1 MVRFL
6 GLPLE
11 SVDDASKPGPE
22 LDLVTSPSS
31 LFTSATKS
39 FTVSAVIS
47 AADIAA
53 CSFRNCNR

>member
-1 MVRFL
+1 
-6 GLPLE
+6 
-11 SVDDASKPGPE
+11 
-22 LDLVTSPSS
+22 